1 MGYFKM
7 LAIDQRNE
15 GGTMKRWW
23 KSKTFWLNLATLGI
37 SSAVEQPNPE
47 MVAQCLA
54 VANIILRFFTS
65 QSIGSSGTS

>member
-1 MGYFKM
+1 M
-7 LAIDQRNE
+7 LAIDQRNQ
-15 GGTMKRWW
+15 GGIMKRWW